1 MADAAPRKPNKKKLI
16 VARSAELFRT
26 GGYSATSMRDIADA
40 VGVEAAS
47 LYNHIRAKTDLL
59 REIIFGVAD
68 HCNQHL
74 EELQQSQKTPGEKI
88 EELIRFHV
96 RLMINRY
103 DEYSVMTHD
112 WNHLP
117 EQLLHEFAGQRR
129 HYVQQMEQ
137 IVAQGIETG
146 EFKNIIPYVAVLNI
160 LSAVMGLEFWQR
172 SLKKYSDAEM
182 EENIVQHLTNG
193 LKKI

>member
-1 MADAAPRKPNKKKLI
+1 
-16 VARSAELFRT
+16 
-26 GGYSATSMRDIADA
+26 
-40 VGVEAAS
+40 
-47 LYNHIRAKTDLL
+47 
-59 REIIFGVAD
+59 
-68 HCNQHL
+68 
-74 EELQQSQKTPGEKI
+74 
-88 EELIRFHV
+88 
-96 RLMINRY
+96 
-103 DEYSVMTHD
+103 MTHD

-117 EQLLHEFAGQRR
+117 EQLLQEFAWQRR
-129 HYVQQMEQ
+129 HYVQQLEQ